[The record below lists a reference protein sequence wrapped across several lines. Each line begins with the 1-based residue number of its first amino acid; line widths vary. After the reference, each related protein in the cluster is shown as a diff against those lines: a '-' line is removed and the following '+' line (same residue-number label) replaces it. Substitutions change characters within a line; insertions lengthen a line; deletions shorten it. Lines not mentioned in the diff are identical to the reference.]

1 MTNIDNNLDLLISS
15 DTSSRGYELIDLNLN
30 NKEITSLDIIVLY
43 SSYNLSINE
52 SLLNGYLNE
61 LDVIK
66 FKGKIAIIKVPGG
79 AFELP
84 ILSSRII
91 NKYNPKVTLVIG
103 CIVKGDTKHY
113 DFLSTTVTN
122 AISTLSMETGI
133 PILNGVLTVENKQ
146 QAVDRAGKK
155 FNKGLEYAN
164 ATIEIL
170 DLLEK
175 L

>member
-1 MTNIDNNLDLLISS
+1 MTNIDNNSDLLISLS
-15 DTSSRGYELIDLNLN
+15 TSPRGYELLDLNLTDKVISN
-30 NKEITSLDIIVLY
+30 LDIIVFY
-43 SSYNLSINE
+43 SSYNLRINK

-61 LDVIK
+61 LDTIK

-84 ILSSRII
+84 VLSSRII
-91 NKYNPKVTLVIG
+91 KKYNPKINLVIG

-113 DFLSTTVTN
+113 DFLSATVTN
-122 AISTLSMETGI
+122 AISAISVETGI
-133 PILNGVLTVENKQ
+133 PILNGVLTVENEQ
-146 QAVDRAGKK
+146 QAVDRAGTK
-155 FNKGLEYAN
+155 FDKGREYAN

>member
-1 MTNIDNNLDLLISS
+1 MTNINNNSDSLISLN
-15 DTSSRGYELIDLNLN
+15 TSPIGYDLIDFNLN
-30 NKEITSLDIIVLY
+30 NKEIANLDIIVVY

-61 LDVIK
+61 LDRLK
-66 FKGKIAIIKVPGG
+66 FRGKISIAKVPGG

-84 ILSSRII
+84 VLSSRII
-91 NKYNPKVTLVIG
+91 DKYNPKVTLVIG

-122 AISTLSMETGI
+122 AISTLSMETSI
-133 PILNGVLTVENKQ
+133 PILNGVLTVENEQ
-146 QAVDRAGKK
+146 QAVDRAGAK
-155 FNKGLEYAN
+155 FDKGREFAN

-170 DLLEK
+170 DLIEK
-175 L
+175 I

>member
-1 MTNIDNNLDLLISS
+1 MTNIDNNSDLLVSLNAS
-15 DTSSRGYELIDLNLN
+15 PREYELIDLDLT
-30 NKEITSLDIIVLY
+30 NKEITNLDIIVVY

-61 LDVIK
+61 LDKLK
-66 FKGKIAIIKVPGG
+66 FKGKIAKVKVPGG

-91 NKYNPKVTLVIG
+91 NKYNPRVTLVIG

-113 DFLSTTVTN
+113 DFLSATVTN
-122 AISTLSMETGI
+122 AISTLSMETCI
-133 PILNGVLTVENKQ
+133 PILNGVLTVENEQ
-146 QAVDRAGKK
+146 QAVDRAGVK
-155 FNKGLEYAN
+155 FDKGNEYAN
-164 ATIEIL
+164 ATVEIL

>member
-1 MTNIDNNLDLLISS
+1 MTNIDNNSDLLISLNKPP
-15 DTSSRGYELIDLNLN
+15 RGYNLIDFNLN
-30 NKEITSLDIIVLY
+30 NKEIANLDIIVLY
-43 SSYNLSINE
+43 SSYNLSINK

-61 LDVIK
+61 LDRLK
-66 FKGKIAIIKVPGG
+66 FKGKISTVKVPGG

-84 ILSSRII
+84 VLSSRII
-91 NKYNPKVTLVIG
+91 SKYNPKVTLIIG

-122 AISTLSMETGI
+122 AISGLSMETSI
-133 PILNGVLTVENKQ
+133 LILNGVLTVENEQ
-146 QAVDRAGKK
+146 QAVDRAGAK
-155 FNKGLEYAN
+155 FDKGREFAN

-170 DLLEK
+170 DLIEK

>member
-1 MTNIDNNLDLLISS
+1 MTNIDNNSDLLISLS
-15 DTSSRGYELIDLNLN
+15 TSTRGYELVDLDLT
-30 NKEITSLDIIVLY
+30 NKEMTHVDIIVLY
-43 SSYNLSINE
+43 SSYNLSINK

-61 LDVIK
+61 LETLK
-66 FKGKIAIIKVPGG
+66 FKGKVAIFKIPGG

-84 ILSSRII
+84 VISSRII

-122 AISTLSMETGI
+122 AISSLSMETGI

-146 QAVDRAGKK
+146 QAIDRAGTK
-155 FNKGLEYAN
+155 FDKGLEYAK
-164 ATIEIL
+164 ATIEII

>member
-1 MTNIDNNLDLLISS
+1 MTNIDNNSNLLISLNES
-15 DTSSRGYELIDLNLN
+15 PSEYELINLN
-30 NKEITSLDIIVLY
+30 VTNEEVTNLDIIVVY
-43 SSYNLSINE
+43 SSYNLSINV

-61 LDVIK
+61 LDALK

-146 QAVDRAGKK
+146 QAVDRAGVK
-155 FNKGLEYAN
+155 FDKGREYAN

>member
-1 MTNIDNNLDLLISS
+1 MTNIDNNSDLLISLS
-15 DTSSRGYELIDLNLN
+15 TSPRGYELIDLDLN
-30 NKEITSLDIIVLY
+30 NKETTNLDIIVLY

-61 LDVIK
+61 LDTLK
-66 FKGKIAIIKVPGG
+66 FNGKVAIVKVPGG

-84 ILSSRII
+84 VLSSRII
-91 NKYNPKVTLVIG
+91 NKYKPKVTLVIG

-146 QAVDRAGKK
+146 QAVDRAGIK
-155 FNKGLEYAN
+155 FDKGLEYAN
-164 ATIEIL
+164 ATVEIL
-170 DLLEK
+170 GFLEK

>member
-1 MTNIDNNLDLLISS
+1 MTNIDNNSDLLISLS
-15 DTSSRGYELIDLNLN
+15 TSPRGYELIDLDLN
-30 NKEITSLDIIVLY
+30 NKETTNLDIIVLY
-43 SSYNLSINE
+43 SSYNSSINE

-61 LDVIK
+61 LDTLK
-66 FKGKIAIIKVPGG
+66 FNGKVAIVKVPGG

-84 ILSSRII
+84 VLSSRII
-91 NKYNPKVTLVIG
+91 NKYKPKVTLVIG

-122 AISTLSMETGI
+122 AISTLSMKTGI

-146 QAVDRAGKK
+146 QAIDRAGVK
-155 FNKGLEYAN
+155 FDKGCEYAN
-164 ATIEIL
+164 ATIQIL
-170 DLLEK
+170 HLLEK

>member
-1 MTNIDNNLDLLISS
+1 MTNIDNNLDLLISLNAS
-15 DTSSRGYELIDLNLN
+15 PRRYELINLDLN
-30 NKEITSLDIIVLY
+30 NKEITNLDIIVLY

-61 LDVIK
+61 LDTLK
-66 FKGKIAIIKVPGG
+66 FNGKVAIVKIPGG

-84 ILSSRII
+84 VLSSRII
-91 NKYNPKVTLVIG
+91 NKYNPKITLVIG

-122 AISTLSMETGI
+122 AISTLSIETGI

-146 QAVDRAGKK
+146 QAVDRAGAKLD
-155 FNKGLEYAN
+155 KGCEYAN
-164 ATIEIL
+164 ATIQIL